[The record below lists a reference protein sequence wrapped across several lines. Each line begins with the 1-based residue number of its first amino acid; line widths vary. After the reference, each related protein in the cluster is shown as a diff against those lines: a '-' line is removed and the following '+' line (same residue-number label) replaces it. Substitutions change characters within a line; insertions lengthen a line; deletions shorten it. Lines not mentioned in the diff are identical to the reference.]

1 MKYLICNL
9 KSNKTYAEMLEY
21 REGIRQIKT
30 DINLILAPSNIYLSL
45 FKGSGISLCTQ
56 NLDLKENLEI
66 TGNTTIKQL
75 KSLGVSYAIVGHY
88 ERKKYYNETERDIIN
103 KINTALKNDL
113 KVIYCIGETK
123 EELDRKVEYQVLER
137 MIARVLNGIPKE
149 EFKNVIIAYEP
160 TYLIGTNTPHNI
172 EKIKN
177 MITFIKTIVRDYYG
191 ITIDVVFGGN
201 INPNNVDF
209 LNKIKDLDG
218 FMLGYASLNPANISQ
233 ILKKITLG

>member
-21 REGIRQIKT
+21 REEIRQIKT

-172 EKIKN
+172 EKIKS

-209 LNKIKDLDG
+209 LNNIKDLDG
-218 FMLGYASLNPANISQ
+218 LMLGYASLNPANISQ
-233 ILKKITLG
+233 ILEKITLK

>member
-1 MKYLICNL
+1 
-9 KSNKTYAEMLEY
+9 MLEY
-21 REGIRQIKT
+21 REEIRQIKT

-172 EKIKN
+172 EKIKS

-209 LNKIKDLDG
+209 LNNIKDLDG
-218 FMLGYASLNPANISQ
+218 LMLGYASLNPANISQ
-233 ILKKITLG
+233 ILEKITLR

>member
-21 REGIRQIKT
+21 REEIRQIKT

-172 EKIKN
+172 EKIKS

-209 LNKIKDLDG
+209 LNNIKDLDG
-218 FMLGYASLNPANISQ
+218 LMLGYASLNPANISQ
-233 ILKKITLG
+233 ILEKITLR